1 MMIIPHTVIIFIR
14 NGKKGKESKIPE
26 RPRETVCARGRVVA
40 RRGGISRKNNHWG
53 DGPFRIK
60 IEGLF

>member
-26 RPRETVCARGRVVA
+26 RPRERVCARGRVVT

-53 DGPFRIK
+53 DGLFRIK